1 LQQVSDA
8 FGVFPTKFEDYFRQ
22 LVSGLNVTASLV
34 ADGQGNTVSSM
45 GNSSGLGN
53 STDLALLIA
62 LRRQSQVILTTGK
75 TFRSDQYKFPK
86 QADLA
91 VLTNQEIDIAVPDG
105 QRLILSHSNYLQA
118 LTDLKSAGYSRVHV
132 EYGLTGIRS
141 LVQASALDALLLS
154 SQTRSGVNALAQD
167 LNVEPII
174 FPLEDLYVGL
184 VAWQPSGS
192 QLRR

>member
-8 FGVFPTKFEDYFRQ
+8 FGVFPTNVDEYFRQ

-34 ADGQGNTVSSM
+34 ADGQGNTVTAM

-118 LTDLKSAGYSRVHV
+118 LTDLKSSGYSRVHV

-141 LVQASALDALLLS
+141 LVQSNALDVLLLS
-154 SQTRSGVNALAQD
+154 SQTRSGVSALAQD

-184 VAWQPSGS
+184 MAWQPSGS
-192 QLRR
+192 PLRR

>member
-1 LQQVSDA
+1 
-8 FGVFPTKFEDYFRQ
+8 VFPTNVDEYFRQ

-34 ADGQGNTVSSM
+34 ADGQGNTVTAM

-118 LTDLKSAGYSRVHV
+118 LTDLKSSGYSRVHV

-141 LVQASALDALLLS
+141 LVQSNALDVLLLS
-154 SQTRSGVNALAQD
+154 SQTRSGVSALAQD

-184 VAWQPSGS
+184 MAWQPSGS
-192 QLRR
+192 PLRR